1 MLKKISLVMAIL
13 LLGAFSIV
21 WIKIIAPMQ
30 ASADRFGPETAARD
44 YALQD
49 NSRIQIPAAPIEQK
63 QPAPSAEMNL
73 YWGELHVHTSESFD
87 ATLFGNTL
95 GIEDAYRLASG

>member
-1 MLKKISLVMAIL
+1 MLKKISLAIAIL

-21 WIKIIAPMQ
+21 WTKVIAPMQ

-49 NSRIQIPAAPIEQK
+49 NSRIQIPAASTKTKRVTHRVALFLSANVRAEPWPLK
-63 QPAPSAEMNL
+63 TSSPAHPQTA
-73 YWGELHVHTSESFD
+73 
-87 ATLFGNTL
+87 
-95 GIEDAYRLASG
+95 LA